1 MLEKMD
7 LDISVPKDSY
17 KNRIAK
23 LTPRLA
29 ALQREMFAKGIP
41 CIILFDGWDA
51 AGKGKLINELILR
64 FDPRRFRVFP
74 MVEDA
79 GTDMKHPFLWRYWQQ
94 IPQKGRISVFEKG
107 WYLCGADRVDEID
120 SFEKTLSDSGCLI
133 LKFFLHISKKEQRK
147 RMEAID
153 ADPATT
159 WRIRSHEWKKHDR
172 YDKLLK
178 EAEALLEKT
187 DTNFAPWTLVAAT
200 DQRYATLL
208 IMETVCNAFERA
220 LAARESAVPEA
231 ISPPPPLKQGSILR
245 DIDMDKALD
254 ESTYDKR
261 LKYFG
266 GRLHELH
273 FRTYEKRIPVLILFE
288 GWDAAGKGGA
298 IRRLVRQFDPRGY
311 EVIPVSAP
319 NDDERGHHYL
329 WRFWRKIPCA
339 GRLAVFD
346 RSWYGRVLVERVEGF
361 CTEAEWRRAYREIN
375 EFEEQLTRSGAVIL
389 KFWMHID
396 SEEQLRRFKDRESDP
411 AKQWKMTSE
420 DWRNRQKWAEYE
432 SAVDEMLIRTSTRC
446 APWTVV
452 EANSKE
458 YARIKV
464 LETVTA
470 AMDKALKER

>member
-1 MLEKMD
+1 LLEKME
-7 LDISVPKDSY
+7 LELTVPKEEY
-17 KNRIAK
+17 KNRLAV

-29 ALQREMFAKGIP
+29 ALQREMYAKGIP

-64 FDPRRFRVFP
+64 FDPRRFRVYP

-79 GTDMKHPFLWRYWQQ
+79 GVDEKHPFLWRYWQQ
-94 IPQKGRISVFEKG
+94 TPQKGRISVFEKG
-107 WYLCGADRVDEID
+107 WYLCGADKVDEID

-147 RMEAID
+147 RMETID

-159 WRIRSHEWKKHDR
+159 WRIRSNEWKRHDR

-178 EAEALLEKT
+178 ETEVLLEKT
-187 DTNFAPWTLVAAT
+187 DTHFAPWTLVAAT
-200 DQRYATLL
+200 DSRYATLL
-208 IMETVCNAFERA
+208 IMETVCAAFENA
-220 LAARESAVPEA
+220 LATRAKPQSELANIIVTPRPA
-231 ISPPPPLKQGSILR
+231 SILR
-245 DIDMDKALD
+245 ETDTTKTLN
-254 ESTYDKR
+254 ESNYDKK
-261 LKYFG
+261 LKVYG
-266 GRLHELH
+266 EKLHQMH
-273 FRTYEKRIPVLILFE
+273 FRTYEKKIPLLIVFE

-319 NDDERGHHYL
+319 NDEERDHHYL

-339 GRLAVFD
+339 GRVAVFD
-346 RSWYGRVLVERVEGF
+346 RSWYGRILVERVEGF

-375 EFEEQLTRSGAVIL
+375 EFEEQITGNGAVLL

-396 SEEQLRRFKDRESDP
+396 SEEQLNRFRERECDP
-411 AKQWKMTSE
+411 TKQWKMTSE
-420 DWRNRQKWAEYE
+420 DWRNRQKWTEYE
-432 SAVDEMLIRTSTRC
+432 TAVDEMLLRTSTRL

-464 LETVTA
+464 LDTVTS
-470 AMDKALKER
+470 AMEKALKEH